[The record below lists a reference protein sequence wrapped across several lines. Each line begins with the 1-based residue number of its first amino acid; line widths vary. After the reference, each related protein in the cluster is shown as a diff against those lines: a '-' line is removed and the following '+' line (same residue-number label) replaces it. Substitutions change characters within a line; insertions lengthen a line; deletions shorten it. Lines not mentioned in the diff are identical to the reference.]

1 MQRKQGVSVASPHVS
16 DKVRSRLRSGCRRR
30 EAGSRAR
37 EKEERLTA
45 EVLDKFSELITTA
58 LGLVAALAWNEAIQL
73 LFTQLFG
80 EAGGAL
86 AAKFGYALII
96 TLVVI
101 FATISVG
108 RATERAKKLEAE
120 QAKGLLGLG
129 RSKE

>member
-1 MQRKQGVSVASPHVS
+1 MCPHVS
-16 DKVRSRLRSGCRRR
+16 GKVRSSRPRSAGRRR
-30 EAGSRAR
+30 EVRSRAR
-37 EKEERLTA
+37 EKEETLSA

-58 LGLVAALAWNEAIQL
+58 LGLVAALAWNTAIQQ

-101 FATISVG
+101 FATITVS
-108 RATERAKKLEAE
+108 RAAERAKKLEAE